1 MADESSSSGQ
11 SGNVLSAP
19 AQKNLTIT
27 KWGWVGI
34 GVAVVVLLIIII
46 VIVAVVTS
54 GGGISTTGSSTNNE
68 SLDSTPD
75 ESLDSTPDESLDST
89 PDESLDGGTTSTAVL
104 VGDAIQLKMQNPF
117 DSTQTLYLSAVAT
130 YLSAG
135 TVPTTF
141 YVTEIAGD
149 TAAGNEVQQSS
160 TKFLLANKLS
170 SDAAFVLLDSSSSC
184 SFKMSPAFSTALYF
198 QPKTFIPP
206 LTDSTVQYGSTYA
219 LSPSG
224 NGQCAAGLAINIG
237 TAKGVLSTT
246 QNQSLSNQYMWTV
259 QRG

>member
-54 GGGISTTGSSTNNE
+54 GGGISTTGSSTNN
-68 SLDSTPD
+68 
-75 ESLDSTPDESLDST
+75 ESLDST